1 MPLIGFVSTGDELV
15 SIKKKIKKNQVYD
28 SNRYLLHGL
37 LRKYPV
43 ELKDYGVVKDKLSS
57 IEKKFSDASQKCDV
71 LITTGGVSVGD
82 ADHVKTALDNLG
94 KD

>member
-1 MPLIGFVSTGDELV
+1 M
-15 SIKKKIKKNQVYD
+15 
-28 SNRYLLHGL
+28 

-57 IEKKFSDASQKCDV
+57 IEKFSDASQKCDV

-94 KD
+94 KIKFLERYLLNLEDLLHMVK